1 MPDTTT
7 VCGPMIRDL
16 PVAERPRER
25 LRLRGAEALANA
37 ELLAILL
44 RTGGTGENVLSQA
57 QRLLQRF
64 GGLDGLGR
72 ASMADLCGV
81 KGVGEAKAA
90 QVIAALELGK
100 RIMSMEPDRAVVR
113 SPEDVFALLGA
124 EMALLPQEH
133 LRVILLNTRNQVLG
147 VKEIYKGS
155 VHSAVVRIAEL
166 FREAV
171 REGCSGVIVV
181 HNHPSGDPTPSAE
194 DVALTRQIEQAGQ
207 LLAIELVDHVV
218 IGRRRPASL
227 KEMGVL
233 ASAR

>member
-1 MPDTTT
+1 
-7 VCGPMIRDL
+7 MIRDL